1 MCRFL
6 RQSLVVACGN
16 IASDDTVI
24 HEVNRLQLF
33 VDAACDL
40 KRSIE
45 CVVAQHTV

>member
-6 RQSLVVACGN
+6 HQSLVVACGN

-24 HEVNRLQLF
+24 HEINSLQLF
-33 VDAACDL
+33 ADAACDL
-40 KRSIE
+40 KRSAE